1 MTTTILLP
9 MIDPSIDRPS
19 FDQAAGRG
27 RVYDGDDHDRDQVVD
42 GVPQVTGDQLS
53 LELEAGNK
61 ERIKSLFVR
70 MRRVGGYLP
79 HDHHCDYK
87 CQPLT
92 GRRRLFR
99 SAALAQPLLLPAS
112 SSG

>member
-9 MIDPSIDRPS
+9 MIDPPIDRPS

-61 ERIKSLFVR
+61 ERIASKPSPAQEC
-70 MRRVGGYLP
+70 GGRLR
-79 HDHHCDYK
+79 CAK
-87 CQPLT
+87 CGP
-92 GRRRLFR
+92 
-99 SAALAQPLLLPAS
+99 SW
-112 SSG
+112 